1 MSVSSLINPN
11 IQAKIHGELI
21 SEFPQDLYIPPDAL
35 EVYLESFEGPLDLLL
50 YLIRK
55 NNVDILNIPMLD
67 LTNQY
72 MAYVEKMKQIKLELA
87 ADYLLMT
94 AMLIEIKSRMLV
106 PKPNSS
112 EEEEDDPRSELVRRL
127 IEYELVKEAAINL
140 NKIPQ
145 LGHDRISPEI
155 FFKKVIKTEY
165 PDIELQDLFEAW
177 QNVLKRAQQLTN
189 HKIDRSELSVRE
201 HMSYILRM
209 FDDDENISFDDLF
222 LKEPQP
228 LQKLVV
234 CFLAILELSKES
246 MIKIFQQNYDS
257 KIYLMRT

>member
-1 MSVSSLINPN
+1 MELDNLINPN
-11 IQAKIHGELI
+11 LQAKIHGELI

-55 NNVDILNIPMLD
+55 NNLDILNIPMLS

-72 MAYVEKMKQIKLELA
+72 MTYVEKMKEIKLELA

-106 PKPNSS
+106 PKPET
-112 EEEEDDPRSELVRRL
+112 EESEDDPRSELVKRL

-140 NKIPQ
+140 NTIPQ
-145 LGHDRISPEI
+145 LGHYRLAPEVYYEKI
-155 FFKKVIKTEY
+155 FQDQF
-165 PDIELQDLFEAW
+165 PDVEVADLFDAW
-177 QNVLKRAQQLTN
+177 RNVLKRVNQLAH

-201 HMSYILRM
+201 HMSEILRK
-209 FDDDENISFDDLF
+209 FDDHEKIDFDDLF
-222 LKEPQP
+222 LKDRKP
-228 LQKLVV
+228 LQKMVV
-234 CFLAILELSKES
+234 CFLAVLELAKES
-246 MIKIFQQNYDS
+246 LVKIHQQSSCS
-257 KIYLMRT
+257 KIYLMRA

>member
-155 FFKKVIKTEY
+155 FFKKVVKTEY